1 MPILETQTTSILLT
15 ACVGLSLLGLFVML
29 WLARRLSR
37 IERLMTSQ
45 VTRVEA
51 AESVPSA
58 AETSPGGAFEA
69 FLSEDPERR
78 RLTKGEQFAA
88 YRQWRQEKGLNW
100 SA

>member
-1 MPILETQTTSILLT
+1 MPVPETQTTVILLT
-15 ACVGLSLLGLFVML
+15 ASVGLSLLGFFVLL

-37 IERLMTSQ
+37 IERLMTRQ

-51 AESVPSA
+51 TESAPSA
-58 AETSPGGAFEA
+58 AETSAGGAFEA

-100 SA
+100 ST